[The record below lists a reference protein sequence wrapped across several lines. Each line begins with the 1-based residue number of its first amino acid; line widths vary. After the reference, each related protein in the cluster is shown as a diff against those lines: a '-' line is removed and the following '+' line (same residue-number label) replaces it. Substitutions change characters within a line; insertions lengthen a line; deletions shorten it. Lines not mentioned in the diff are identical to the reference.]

1 MPNIL
6 VSNDDGIFAPGLKAL
21 ANAMM
26 ALGNVWVVAPKD
38 NQSAV
43 GHKKTLHRPLRAVPI
58 AHIFPPEITA
68 FSIDGA
74 PSDCV
79 AISLMGLIEEKFDI
93 VVSGINSGPNLGQD
107 VTYSGTVS
115 VALEAAIFGLPA
127 IAFSLDSRA
136 PDADYT
142 AAAKIAQ
149 QMTRETLHHE
159 LPHHTILNVNIPG
172 VPYDE
177 IDGIRVTQQGLRD
190 YRDVLDKRVDPFG
203 KPYYWIGGV
212 EPTGDIRT
220 AGTDTWAVH
229 NKYASVTPIHLD
241 LTRHEFISALQ
252 TWNWEN
258 DGSLDEERG

>member
-6 VSNDDGIFAPGLKAL
+6 VSNDDGIFAPGLNAL

-26 ALGNVWVVAPKD
+26 DLGNVWVVAPKD

-79 AISLMGLIEEKFDI
+79 AISLMGLIDETFDI

-115 VALEAAIFGLPA
+115 VALESVIFGVPA

-136 PDADYT
+136 PDADYN

-149 QMTRETLHHE
+149 QITRETLQHH
-159 LPHHTILNVNIPG
+159 LPHQTILNVNIPG
-172 VPYDE
+172 VPYQQ
-177 IDGIRVTQQGLRD
+177 ITGIRITQQGLRD

-212 EPTGDIRT
+212 EPTGDTRT
-220 AGTDTWAVH
+220 EGTDTWAVH
-229 NKYASVTPIHLD
+229 NNYVSVTPIHLD
-241 LTRHEFISALQ
+241 LTRYEFIPTLQ

-258 DGSLDEERG
+258 NTSTGEEMD